1 MEDGKHRLAEPMFSK
16 PKQLKPI
23 KVFLHPILTASHRQ
37 APIVSQLH
45 YCNGRMKSK
54 LLKKT

>member
-1 MEDGKHRLAEPMFSK
+1 MEDGKHHLAEPMFSK

-23 KVFLHPILTASHRQ
+23 TVFLHPILTASHRQ

-45 YCNGRMKSK
+45 YCNG
-54 LLKKT
+54 